1 MLPTNLLNA
10 ATGAMWSL
18 HDSVLSLEKRRLSEN
33 DVAYP
38 VFVAKVPEGKGFLD
52 SAIGGTIVMWFDD
65 IFAMFN
71 LHPLH
76 YTFVRLFS
84 LSMEMRIIGDK
95 TPDIVIVNPFYM
107 CAKILGSA
115 GDRQVA
121 SSYLE
126 GVILANPD
134 TDNFLVPYF
143 PDDTHCTLILL
154 SPKYSM
160 ATYFDPDHQSK
171 KDYTNIKKVLDDVLP
186 GYARS
191 GGTFSRPVCRYGK
204 HIFTHNTTFP
214 CVKQSPGGQKDAYYA
229 LHHMRAIV
237 RDHNH
242 LLLPNNLKDWAARL
256 SAIQDADIRQ
266 EFFRIQSEFA
276 EIIHQDVLRTSGQ
289 FYLRHQPSN
298 SEIETTLQ
306 MQADNASDFM
316 TITKDGGFIH
326 APVPES
332 SRK

>member
-1 MLPTNLLNA
+1 
-10 ATGAMWSL
+10 
-18 HDSVLSLEKRRLSEN
+18 
-33 DVAYP
+33 
-38 VFVAKVPEGKGFLD
+38 
-52 SAIGGTIVMWFDD
+52 
-65 IFAMFN
+65 
-71 LHPLH
+71 
-76 YTFVRLFS
+76 
-84 LSMEMRIIGDK
+84 
-95 TPDIVIVNPFYM
+95 
-107 CAKILGSA
+107 
-115 GDRQVA
+115 
-121 SSYLE
+121 
-126 GVILANPD
+126 
-134 TDNFLVPYF
+134 
-143 PDDTHCTLILL
+143 
-154 SPKYSM
+154 M
-160 ATYFDPDHQSK
+160 ATYFDSDCQSK

-191 GGTFSRPVCRYGK
+191 GATFSRPIQSYGK
-204 HIFTHNTTFP
+204 HMFTHNTTFP
-214 CVKQSPGGQKDAYYA
+214 CVKQPSGGQKDAYYA

-306 MQADNASDFM
+306 MQADNARDFM

-326 APVPES
+326 APVPKS